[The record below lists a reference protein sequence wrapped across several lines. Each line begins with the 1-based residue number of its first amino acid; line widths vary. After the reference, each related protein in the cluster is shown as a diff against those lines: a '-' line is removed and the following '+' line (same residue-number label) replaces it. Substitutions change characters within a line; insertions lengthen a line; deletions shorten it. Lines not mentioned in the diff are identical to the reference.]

1 MNNADGLDDFTRIL
15 SADDAR
21 IIVDLLKLAVGNRS
35 GPRAKEIL
43 STLLI
48 ALSKASLP
56 VRDQSTCFLSIINLD
71 A

>member
-1 MNNADGLDDFTRIL
+1 VNNADGLDDFTRVL

-21 IIVDLLKLAVGNRS
+21 VIVDLLKLAVANRA

-43 STLLI
+43 STLLV

-56 VRDQSTCFLSIINLD
+56 VRCRSIGC
-71 A
+71 